1 MEDLRVT
8 AVPTVAA
15 TTRVRRTS
23 CIPRI
28 TGTTDVPTIPHVL
41 VYDHL
46 VVKLPDVVARQ
57 LMDMCALQ
65 LAYRGAVH
73 GVYVGASNE
82 PDR

>member
-57 LMDMCALQ
+57 LMGRFAF
-65 LAYRGAVH
+65 ARGMT
-73 GVYVGASNE
+73 G
-82 PDR
+82 